1 MDLEV
6 INLNRFPERLKELRE
21 SKGLTMVELSR
32 KIGSIS
38 QGALSHYEAGT
49 RKPGLEILM
58 ELANFFNCSL
68 DYLSGKTDYKNQEE
82 LIKKYHLEGKGI
94 GEVIK
99 GLQLYEESNL
109 SIEEVENFVKMLNTI
124 KEI

>member
-1 MDLEV
+1 MIHLS
-6 INLNRFPERLKELRE
+6 NFPKRLKKLRE
-21 SKGLTMVELSR
+21 EKGLTMAELSR
-32 KIGSIS
+32 EIGAIS
-38 QGALSHYEAGT
+38 QASLSHYETGT
-49 RKPGLEILM
+49 RKPGLDILM

-94 GEVIK
+94 EEVIK